1 MKHIAAYALLVLG
14 GNEQPSADDV
24 KKVISACDGEVD
36 DAQLEKLLADLA
48 DKTFAELVDS
58 GLEKIKDIAIGGAD
72 QRFKRICSVPLLTPC
87 VAGGGGGGGGG
98 GAAAGGDGAAAEE
111 AKAEENEEEEEE
123 EIDMAGGMD
132 MFGDDGGGDDY

>member
-48 DKTFAELVDS
+48 DKNFAELVDS

-72 QRFKRICSVPLLTPC
+72 QRLKLCLSGVPIPSYTLSCYCCRRWRRRWWWRWCWSKRGQCAC
-87 VAGGGGGGGGG
+87 
-98 GAAAGGDGAAAEE
+98 
-111 AKAEENEEEEEE
+111 
-123 EIDMAGGMD
+123 
-132 MFGDDGGGDDY
+132 